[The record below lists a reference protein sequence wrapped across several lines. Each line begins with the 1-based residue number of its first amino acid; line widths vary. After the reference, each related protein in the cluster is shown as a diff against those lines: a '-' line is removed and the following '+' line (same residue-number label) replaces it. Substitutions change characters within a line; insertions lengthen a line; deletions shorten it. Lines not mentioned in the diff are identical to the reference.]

1 MARSTDDTFMSLPRC
16 VLKGT
21 TYLVTRRC
29 LGRRFLLRPD
39 PALRSLFRYC
49 LARAVEEHG
58 IELHAVSVM
67 SNHYH
72 LVLTDQ
78 RGVLPDF
85 MRTLNR
91 GVAMG
96 VKRLRDWDE
105 VVWEPNVP
113 YSAVALE
120 GPQEVLDK
128 VAYTL
133 LNPVSAGLVRRP
145 EHFPGLVSTLERLR
159 KGKLE
164 AERPTVWFKK
174 TAPKRATLR
183 FCAPA
188 SFPDRTAYLDALKTL
203 LQCRLRTLWVDHRR
217 RGLGYVGASAVI
229 RTPATARP
237 KTRKTRF
244 GRSPTFSALTRARW
258 TRALERLRSFRRA
271 YRAAYETWRSGE
283 RDVVFP
289 RGSWW
294 VVRFGGAQAAP

>member
-1 MARSTDDTFMSLPRC
+1 MTLPRC

-29 LGRRFLLRPD
+29 LGRRFLLRAD
-39 PALRSLFRYC
+39 PALNSLFRYC
-49 LARAVEEHG
+49 LARAVEAHG

-72 LVLTDQ
+72 LVLTDPC
-78 RGVLPDF
+78 GVLPDF

-91 GVAMG
+91 QVAMG

-128 VAYTL
+128 VAYTV

-145 EHFPGLVSTLERLR
+145 EQFPGLVSTLERLR
-159 KGKLE
+159 ERKLE
-164 AERPTVWFKK
+164 AKRPTVWFNK
-174 TAPKRATLR
+174 TAPKQVTLR
-183 FCAPA
+183 FRAPP
-188 SFPDRTAYLDALKTL
+188 SLPDHPAYLEALKAL
-203 LQCRLRTLWVDHRR
+203 LRRRLRTLWAEHRQ
-217 RGLGYVGASAVI
+217 RGLGYLGANAVVQ
-229 RTPATARP
+229 TPATARP

-258 TRALERLRSFRRA
+258 NRALEQLRGFRRA

-289 RGSWW
+289 QGSWW

>member
-1 MARSTDDTFMSLPRC
+1 MSLPRC

-39 PALRSLFRYC
+39 RLMNDLFRYC
-49 LARAVEEHG
+49 LARAAEAHG
-58 IELHAVSVM
+58 IELHAVTVM

-72 LVLTDQ
+72 LVLTDI

-85 MRTLNR
+85 MRALNR
-91 GVAMG
+91 QVAMG

-120 GPQEVLDK
+120 SPREVLDK

-133 LNPVSAGLVRRP
+133 LNPVSAGLVRRS
-145 EHFPGLVSTLERLR
+145 ERFPGLVSTLARLR
-159 KGKLE
+159 EGRLH
-164 AERPTVWFKK
+164 AQRPNVWFSK

-183 FCAPA
+183 FCVPPGFSDQAQY
-188 SFPDRTAYLDALKTL
+188 FQALKAL
-203 LQCRLRTLWVDHRR
+203 LQSRLRTLRAEHSR
-217 RGLGYVGASAVI
+217 RGREYLGRAAILRTQVTASPN
-229 RTPATARP
+229 T
-237 KTRKTRF
+237 KKQRF
-244 GRSPTFSALTRARW
+244 GRRPAFSALTRERW
-258 TRALERLRSFRRA
+258 KRALQLLRGFRRA
-271 YRAAYETWRSGE
+271 YRAAYEAWRSGD
-283 RDVVFP
+283 RSVVFP

-294 VVRFGGAQAAP
+294 VVRFGGAQASP